1 MHRFAL
7 IDAENAESLGV
18 VAFVRSDF
26 KIGDVIPQGAD
37 RSLRVV
43 SILEAERL
51 DQLPVLVV
59 ELAYPA
65 GLCADV
71 E

>member
-1 MHRFAL
+1 VHRFAL
-7 IDAENAESLGV
+7 IDAENAESLGI
-18 VAFVRSDF
+18 VAFVCSDF

-43 SILEAERL
+43 NILEAERL

-59 ELAYPA
+59 ELADPA
-65 GLCADV
+65 ELTG
-71 E
+71 

>member
-1 MHRFAL
+1 VHRFAL

-43 SILEAERL
+43 NILEADRP
-51 DQLPVLVV
+51 DSLPVLVV
-59 ELAYPA
+59 ELANPA
-65 GLCADV
+65 ELTG
-71 E
+71 

>member
-7 IDAENAESLGV
+7 IDAENTESLGI

-37 RSLRVV
+37 RSLRMVNIV
-43 SILEAERL
+43 EAEGL

-59 ELAYPA
+59 ELADPA
-65 GLCADV
+65 DLTD
-71 E
+71 

>member
-18 VAFVRSDF
+18 VAFVRSGF
-26 KIGDVIPQGAD
+26 KIGDLIAGCRPQPPS
-37 RSLRVV
+37 RQL
-43 SILEAERL
+43 LEAERL

-59 ELAYPA
+59 ELADPA
-65 GLCADV
+65 ELTR
-71 E
+71 

>member
-1 MHRFAL
+1 VHRFEL
-7 IDAENAESLGV
+7 IDAANAASLGV

-43 SILEAERL
+43 NILEPERL
-51 DQLPVLVV
+51 DQLPLLVV
-59 ELAYPA
+59 ELADS
-65 GLCADV
+65 ADLTG
-71 E
+71 